1 MIPSDYQNTI
11 AGMTSPFD
19 IHQPLED
26 ACYAFVQ
33 KSLVEVHEIVNLFG
47 IQDITKS
54 TELLKDVRVTLHKIK
69 RQAGIFGSL
78 LVPGIARVAEK

>member
-54 TELLKDVRVTLHKIK
+54 T
-69 RQAGIFGSL
+69 
-78 LVPGIARVAEK
+78 